1 MVEGTVHGDALVV
14 VDDDEKD
21 RVVRCGGVVVVMAG
35 RCGTGARDCGEGKNE
50 EEDAPRDPWD
60 RVGSAMT
67 NDVWIFEDCG
77 DSSFGVPTGS

>member
-21 RVVRCGGVVVVMAG
+21 RVVRCGGGGVVMAG
-35 RCGTGARDCGEGKNE
+35 RCCIGARDCGEGKNE
-50 EEDAPRDPWD
+50 EEDAPRVTWD

-67 NDVWIFEDCG
+67 NGVWIFEDCG
-77 DSSFGVPTGS
+77 DSSF